1 MVCYDSKMYIKLF
14 VLCSVPLPFLLGEKK
29 TLFSHNRVKLILCEN
44 LLHGAQIAELLV
56 QVILAPPT
64 SAK

>member
-1 MVCYDSKMYIKLF
+1 MLSTSSF
-14 VLCSVPLPFLLGEKK
+14 SFWREKK
-29 TLFSHNRVKLILCEN
+29 TFFSHNTVKLILCEN